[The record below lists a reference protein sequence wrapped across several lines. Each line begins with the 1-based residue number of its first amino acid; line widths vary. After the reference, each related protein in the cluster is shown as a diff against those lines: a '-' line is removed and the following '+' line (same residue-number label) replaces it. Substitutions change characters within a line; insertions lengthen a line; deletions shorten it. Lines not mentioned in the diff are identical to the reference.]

1 MKKWLMALSVFLIVS
16 HGYGQARKFQDI
28 AGRWDIGGEQNKGA
42 TLEIIDSA
50 NITLTYMGETKK
62 VSNVKIDFSKN
73 PCWFDFSASD
83 STSVMEVKS
92 LIEVVGNG
100 ILKWQLFIDEDRAP
114 HFTNSKGE
122 LLYLRK
128 SRPAT
133 STIAVAG
140 NTN

>member
-1 MKKWLMALSVFLIVS
+1 MALSVCLIVS
-16 HGYGQARKFQDI
+16 YGYGQARKFQDI
-28 AGRWDIGGEQNKGA
+28 AGRWDIAGEQNKGA

-50 NITLTYMGETKK
+50 NITLTYMGETKRI
-62 VSNVKIDFSKN
+62 SNVKIDFTKN

-83 STSVMEVKS
+83 SASVMEVKS

-100 ILKWQLFIDEDRAP
+100 ILKWQLFIDEDRVP

-133 STIAVAG
+133 STIVAVG